1 MLIARFFPVKAG
13 GEQMKFTPAQLNG
26 IVVLEPKFF
35 QDERGFFTEMYQAQR
50 FAEAG
55 IDVNF
60 VQDNLSGSKR
70 GVLRGLHYQIK
81 QAQGKLVRVT
91 TGEVYDVVVDLR
103 RSSSTYGQWMGM
115 YISAHNHIQLWIPP
129 GFAHGFYVLSEWAEL
144 LYKVTDFYARE
155 YERTL
160 LWNDQQVGINW
171 PLLGL
176 PLISDKDQ
184 QGKPFAGAET
194 FA

>member
-1 MLIARFFPVKAG
+1 
-13 GEQMKFTPAQLNG
+13 MKFTPAQLDG
-26 IVVLEPKFF
+26 IVFLEPRFF
-35 QDERGFFTEMYQAQR
+35 QDERGFFTEMYQAER

-103 RSSSTYGQWMGM
+103 RSSPTFGKWMGM
-115 YISAHNHIQLWIPP
+115 YISAHNHIQLWIPE

-144 LYKVTDFYARE
+144 LYKVTDFYARD

-160 LWNDQQVGINW
+160 LWNDPQVGINW

-176 PLISDKDQ
+176 PIVSDKDQ
-184 QGKPFAGAET
+184 QGSPFADAET